1 MVECLGPAM
10 QKKTH
15 DDHIPASRHGAG
27 RLLTVHSPPLSP
39 LRRNHQKGN
48 IITHASQGSEWHRL
62 DKMHNPKTHNG
73 AFANL

>member
-1 MVECLGPAM
+1 M
-10 QKKTH
+10 QKKH
-15 DDHIPASRHGAG
+15 MMIISLQVDMELAG
-27 RLLTVHSPPLSP
+27 FLPCTPPPLSP